1 MNIKSIEQS
10 YSNYQSSNAKTIS
23 SDDFLNTIQTFYS
36 KQNNETQENKEKNN
50 LEKPDEENET
60 EIRSLFKD
68 FKSLL
73 KKGVTLKEF
82 KLMET
87 YMKEIL
93 KKLDKD
99 TLSTNEIEEVSE
111 FLEKL
116 ETMILKMR
124 KRISGM
130 VVNDVDK
137 KSEAGVSKDSLSFNF
152 SSGETIKVENLGTK
166 IASSLIYRID
176 EAIDNIEES
185 KERLENISLTSS
197 SKEEIELLN
206 RLRNFRK

>member
-185 KERLENISLTSS
+185 KERLENISLTFS

>member
-1 MNIKSIEQS
+1 
-10 YSNYQSSNAKTIS
+10 
-23 SDDFLNTIQTFYS
+23 
-36 KQNNETQENKEKNN
+36 
-50 LEKPDEENET
+50 
-60 EIRSLFKD
+60 
-68 FKSLL
+68 
-73 KKGVTLKEF
+73 
-82 KLMET
+82 
-87 YMKEIL
+87 
-93 KKLDKD
+93 
-99 TLSTNEIEEVSE
+99 
-111 FLEKL
+111 
-116 ETMILKMR
+116 MR